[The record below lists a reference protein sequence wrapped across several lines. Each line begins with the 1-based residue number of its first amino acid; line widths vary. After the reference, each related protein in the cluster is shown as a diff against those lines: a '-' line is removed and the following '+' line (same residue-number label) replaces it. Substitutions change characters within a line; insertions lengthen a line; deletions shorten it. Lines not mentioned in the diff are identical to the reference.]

1 MLDSNRTKAH
11 FNWHQKRRLRG
22 KEFCFTFCRWKSR
35 ILSYYSVWDVLLI
48 LFCDHFDRLESFFT
62 RILCLNLQRHSQFF
76 MVLFLSA
83 RLRVQSASSPPFFL
97 RDSRAR
103 ETRARRKITHARKGD
118 FSRGVIFT
126 RAPVSLAL
134 LPLRKNGGQLIVYLS
149 ACRKTSVDFYS

>member
-11 FNWHQKRRLRG
+11 FNWHQKRPLRG
-22 KEFCFTFCRWKSR
+22 KEFCFMFYHWKSR

-48 LFCDHFDRLESFFT
+48 LFCDHFDRLKSFFT
-62 RILCLNLQRHSQFF
+62 TILCLNLQRHSQFF
-76 MVLFLSA
+76 MVLVLNA

-103 ETRARRKITHARKGD
+103 ETRAHVKITHARKGD

-126 RAPVSLAL
+126 RSRVSLAL
-134 LPLRKNGGQLIVYLS
+134 LSLRKNGGLLTVDLKAY
-149 ACRKTSVDFYS
+149 RKTSVDVYS